1 MNKREIS
8 YKLIKASAFDLEKMA
23 NIFKFHIR
31 DYEEVSIAQAE
42 QMTVK
47 IVEMIK
53 REILPDEDQ
62 KK

>member
-31 DYEEVSIAQAE
+31 DYEEVSIA
-42 QMTVK
+42 
-47 IVEMIK
+47 
-53 REILPDEDQ
+53 
-62 KK
+62 